1 MGNNPWSHLRK
12 EKKKMRKKMMNEYER
27 EFILDE
33 KDKDYDKKKFK

>member
-12 EKKKMRKKMMNEYER
+12 EKNKMRKKMMNEYEK